1 MIIPVILAGGVGSR
15 LWPLSRQL
23 NPKQFISFA
32 ESSADTSSPTL
43 FQATLSRLAGIDGL
57 AAPIVICNEEHRF
70 LVAEQLRVLGIVN
83 ASILL
88 EPEGRNTAPAVT
100 LASVLAARHAEQ
112 QASPDASK
120 PVLLVLPADH
130 IIRDPAIF
138 RHCVAAGASQARAGR
153 LVTFGIEATYP
164 ETGYGYVKRDTAGPL
179 PAGENLSPDG
189 TADAFPV
196 ARFVEKPDA
205 DTAAAY
211 LADGSY
217 YWNSGMFMFT
227 ADKWLQELTRL
238 QPEMVSVCQAACQQP
253 QQDGDFVRVAADIFA
268 TCPADSIDYAV
279 MEKTADAVV
288 IPMAAAW
295 SDMGAW
301 SALWDVSEH
310 RTASNNVVIGDVH
323 CVRVRDSYIRS
334 ESRLVAAVG
343 IENAV
348 IVETADA
355 VLVANKDQVQNVKQV
370 VQWLEQQKRSEAVN
384 HTLVYRPWGS
394 YESLAHG
401 PGFQVKH
408 IRVRPGAAL
417 SLQMH
422 HHRAEHWVVISGEA
436 TVTCD
441 EQVFTLT
448 ANQSTFLPLGCKHRL
463 QNKSDEWIELIEVQT
478 GDYLGEDD
486 IVRFEDVYGRVP
498 TVK

>member
-1 MIIPVILAGGVGSR
+1 
-15 LWPLSRQL
+15 
-23 NPKQFISFA
+23 
-32 ESSADTSSPTL
+32 
-43 FQATLSRLAGIDGL
+43 
-57 AAPIVICNEEHRF
+57 
-70 LVAEQLRVLGIVN
+70 
-83 ASILL
+83 
-88 EPEGRNTAPAVT
+88 
-100 LASVLAARHAEQ
+100 
-112 QASPDASK
+112 
-120 PVLLVLPADH
+120 
-130 IIRDPAIF
+130 
-138 RHCVAAGASQARAGR
+138 
-153 LVTFGIEATYP
+153 
-164 ETGYGYVKRDTAGPL
+164 
-179 PAGENLSPDG
+179 
-189 TADAFPV
+189 
-196 ARFVEKPDA
+196 
-205 DTAAAY
+205 
-211 LADGSY
+211 
-217 YWNSGMFMFT
+217 
-227 ADKWLQELTRL
+227 
-238 QPEMVSVCQAACQQP
+238 
-253 QQDGDFVRVAADIFA
+253 
-268 TCPADSIDYAV
+268 
-279 MEKTADAVV
+279 MEKTAGAVV

-301 SALWDVSEH
+301 SALWDVSEQ
-310 RTASNNVVIGDVH
+310 RTQDNNVVIGDVH
-323 CVRVRDSYIRS
+323 CVDVSNSYLRS

-370 VQWLEQQKRSEAVN
+370 VQWLEQLQRPEAVS

-441 EQVFTLT
+441 ERVFTLT

-463 QNKSDEWIELIEVQT
+463 QNNSDEWIELIEVQT

-486 IVRFEDVYGRVP
+486 IVRFEDVYGRVS
-498 TVK
+498 TDQ

>member
-1 MIIPVILAGGVGSR
+1 
-15 LWPLSRQL
+15 
-23 NPKQFISFA
+23 
-32 ESSADTSSPTL
+32 
-43 FQATLSRLAGIDGL
+43 
-57 AAPIVICNEEHRF
+57 
-70 LVAEQLRVLGIVN
+70 
-83 ASILL
+83 
-88 EPEGRNTAPAVT
+88 
-100 LASVLAARHAEQ
+100 
-112 QASPDASK
+112 
-120 PVLLVLPADH
+120 
-130 IIRDPAIF
+130 
-138 RHCVAAGASQARAGR
+138 
-153 LVTFGIEATYP
+153 
-164 ETGYGYVKRDTAGPL
+164 
-179 PAGENLSPDG
+179 
-189 TADAFPV
+189 
-196 ARFVEKPDA
+196 
-205 DTAAAY
+205 
-211 LADGSY
+211 
-217 YWNSGMFMFT
+217 MFMFT
-227 ADKWLQELTRL
+227 ASTWLQELARL
-238 QPEMVSVCQAACQQP
+238 QPDMVSVCQAACQQP
-253 QQDGDFVRVAADIFA
+253 HHDGDFVRISADIFA
-268 TCPADSIDYAV
+268 TCPSDSIDYAV

-301 SALWDVSEH
+301 SALWDVSEQ
-310 RTASNNVVIGDVH
+310 RTQDNNVVIGDVH
-323 CVRVRDSYIRS
+323 CVDVSNSYLRS

-370 VQWLEQQKRSEAVN
+370 VQWLEQLQRPEAVN

-441 EQVFTLT
+441 ERVFTLT

-463 QNKSDEWIELIEVQT
+463 QNNSDAWIELIEVQT

-498 TVK
+498 AVK

>member
-23 NPKQFISFA
+23 NPKQFIAFSDTTA
-32 ESSADTSSPTL
+32 GADSQTL
-43 FQATLSRLAGIDGL
+43 FQATLSRLAGINGL

-70 LVAEQLRVLGIVN
+70 LVAEQLRVLGIRN

-100 LASVLAARHAEQ
+100 LASVLAAGHAAQ
-112 QASPDASK
+112 QDTADSAE

-138 RHCVAAGASQARAGR
+138 RHCIEAGVRQAQAGR
-153 LVTFGIEATYP
+153 LVTFGVEATYP
-164 ETGYGYVKRDTAGPL
+164 ETGYGYVKRDTSGP
-179 PAGENLSPDG
+179 GQQGRNLSPAG
-189 TADAFPV
+189 SADAFPV

-205 DTAAAY
+205 RTAAAY

-227 ADKWLQELTRL
+227 AGTWLQQLTRL
-238 QPEMVSVCQAACQQP
+238 QPDMVSVCQAACQQP
-253 QQDGDFVRVAADIFA
+253 QQDGDFVRIAADIFA

-288 IPMAAAW
+288 IPMAAEW

-301 SALWDVSEH
+301 SALWDVSEQ
-310 RTASNNVVIGDVH
+310 RTQDNNVVIGDVH
-323 CVRVRDSYIRS
+323 CVDVSNSYLRS

-370 VQWLEQQKRSEAVN
+370 VQWLEQLKRPEAVN

-441 EQVFTLT
+441 ERVFTLT

-463 QNKSDEWIELIEVQT
+463 QNNSDSWIELIEVQT

-486 IVRFEDVYGRVP
+486 IVRFEDVYGRAPVA
-498 TVK
+498 K

>member
-23 NPKQFISFA
+23 NPKQFIAFSETTTGA
-32 ESSADTSSPTL
+32 ASLTL
-43 FQATLSRLAGIDGL
+43 FQATLERLTGIDGL

-70 LVAEQLRVLGIVN
+70 LVAEQLRVLGISN

-100 LASVLAARHAEQ
+100 LASVLAARHVQQQTNADAAE
-112 QASPDASK
+112 

-130 IIRDPAIF
+130 IIRDPEVF
-138 RHCVAAGASQARAGR
+138 CRCVDAGARQALAGR
-153 LVTFGIEATYP
+153 LVTFGVEASYP
-164 ETGYGYVKRDTAGPL
+164 ETGYGYVKRDTSGPQHG
-179 PAGENLSPDG
+179 GENLSPAG
-189 TADAFPV
+189 SAETFAV
-196 ARFVEKPDA
+196 ERFVEKPDA
-205 DTAAAY
+205 KTAAAY

-227 ADKWLQELTRL
+227 AAKWLQELSRL
-238 QPEMVSVCQAACQQP
+238 QPDMLSVCQDACRQP
-253 QQDGDFVRVAADIFA
+253 RQDGDFVRISADIFA
-268 TCPADSIDYAV
+268 ACPADSIDYAV
-279 MEKTADAVV
+279 MEKTGDAVV

-310 RTASNNVVIGDVH
+310 KTHDNNVIIGDVH
-323 CVRVRDSYIRS
+323 CVDVKGSYVRS

-401 PGFQVKH
+401 AGFQVKH

-441 EQVFTLT
+441 ERVFTLT

-463 QNKSDEWIELIEVQT
+463 ENNSDEWIDLIEVQT

-498 TVK
+498 TAQ

>member
-23 NPKQFISFA
+23 NPKQFIAFS
-32 ESSADTSSPTL
+32 DTSAGADSQTL
-43 FQATLSRLAGIDGL
+43 FQATLSRLDGIDGL

-70 LVAEQLRVLGIVN
+70 LVAEQLRVLDIHN
-83 ASILL
+83 ASIVL
-88 EPEGRNTAPAVT
+88 EPQGRNTAPAVT
-100 LASVLAARHAEQ
+100 LASILAARHAGQ
-112 QASPDASK
+112 QGAAGDTE

-130 IIRDPAIF
+130 IIRDPAVF
-138 RHCVAAGASQARAGR
+138 RHCVAAGARQALAGR

-164 ETGYGYVKRDTAGPL
+164 ETGYGYVKRDASGPERQ
-179 PAGENLSPDG
+179 GRNLSPAG
-189 TADAFPV
+189 SAEAFAV

-205 DTAAAY
+205 ETAAGY

-227 ADKWLQELTRL
+227 PDHWLQELTRQ
-238 QPEMVSVCQAACQQP
+238 QPEMVSVCQAACRQRQT
-253 QQDGDFVRVAADIFA
+253 DGDFVRVSADIFA
-268 TCPADSIDYAV
+268 ACPSDSIDYAV
-279 MEKTADAVV
+279 MEKTAAAVV

-310 RTASNNVVIGDVH
+310 RTRDNNVVIGDVH
-323 CVRVRDSYIRS
+323 CVDVSNSYVRAG
-334 ESRLVAAVG
+334 SRLVAAVG

-370 VQWLEQQKRSEAVN
+370 VQWLEQHQRPEAVN

-422 HHRAEHWVVISGEA
+422 QHRAEHWVVISGEA

-441 EQVFTLT
+441 ERVFTLT

-463 QNKSDEWIELIEVQT
+463 QNKSSEWIELIEVQT

-498 TVK
+498 TDQ

>member
-32 ESSADTSSPTL
+32 EPSAGSGSPTL
-43 FQATLSRLAGIDGL
+43 FQATLSRLTGIDGL

-70 LVAEQLRVLGIVN
+70 LVAEQLRVLGIRN

-100 LASVLAARHAEQ
+100 LASILAARHVEQ
-112 QASPDASK
+112 QTSPDAAE

-138 RHCVAAGASQARAGR
+138 RQCVAAGVRQALAGR

-164 ETGYGYVKRDTAGPL
+164 ETGYGYVKRDTSGSQQ
-179 PAGENLSPDG
+179 AGENLSPPG
-189 TADAFPV
+189 VADAFPV

-205 DTAAAY
+205 KTAADY

-227 ADKWLQELTRL
+227 ASKWLQELSRL
-238 QPEMVSVCQAACQQP
+238 QPDMVSVCQAACRQP

-310 RTASNNVVIGDVH
+310 RTDDNNVVIGDVH
-323 CVRVRDSYIRS
+323 CVDVKDSYIRAG
-334 ESRLVAAVG
+334 SRLVAAVG

-370 VQWLEQQKRSEAVN
+370 VQWLEQQNRPEAVN

-394 YESLAHG
+394 YESLAQG

-441 EQVFTLT
+441 ERVFMLT

-498 TVK
+498 ATK

>member
-1 MIIPVILAGGVGSR
+1 
-15 LWPLSRQL
+15 
-23 NPKQFISFA
+23 
-32 ESSADTSSPTL
+32 
-43 FQATLSRLAGIDGL
+43 
-57 AAPIVICNEEHRF
+57 
-70 LVAEQLRVLGIVN
+70 
-83 ASILL
+83 LL

-100 LASVLAARHAEQ
+100 LAGLLADRHARQ
-112 QASPDASK
+112 QATPDSAE

-130 IIRDPAIF
+130 VIRDPEIF
-138 RHCVAAGASQARAGR
+138 HRCVESGARQALAGR
-153 LVTFGIEATYP
+153 LVTFGIAATYP
-164 ETGYGYVKRDTAGPL
+164 ETGYGYVKRDASGPEQR
-179 PAGENLSPDG
+179 GVNLSPPG
-189 TADAFPV
+189 SAEAFAV

-205 DTAAAY
+205 KTAAAY

-227 ADKWLQELTRL
+227 ASKWLQELSRL
-238 QPEMVSVCQAACQQP
+238 QPDMVSVCQEASRQP
-253 QQDGDFVRVAADIFA
+253 QQDGDFVRISADIFA
-268 TCPADSIDYAV
+268 SCPSDSIDYAV

-288 IPMAAAW
+288 IPMAAEW

-310 RTASNNVVIGDVH
+310 KTPENNVIIGDVR
-323 CVRVRDSYIRS
+323 CVDVSNSYLRS

-355 VLVANKDQVQNVKQV
+355 VLVANKDQVQNVKQI
-370 VQWLEQQKRSEAVN
+370 VQWLEQHKRSEAVS

-441 EQVFTLT
+441 ERVFTLT

-463 QNKSDEWIELIEVQT
+463 QNKCDEWIELIEVQT

-498 TVK
+498 AGK

>member
-32 ESSADTSSPTL
+32 ESSAGIDSPTL

-70 LVAEQLRVLGIVN
+70 LVAEQLRVLDIRN

-100 LASVLAARHAEQ
+100 LASILAARHIAQ
-112 QASPDASK
+112 QAAPDAAE

-130 IIRDPAIF
+130 IIGDPAIF
-138 RHCVAAGASQARAGR
+138 RRCVTAGVRQALAGR

-164 ETGYGYVKRDTAGPL
+164 ETGYGYVKRDTSGPQQ
-179 PAGENLSPDG
+179 AGENLSPAG
-189 TADAFPV
+189 AAEAFAV

-205 DTAAAY
+205 KTAAGY

-227 ADKWLQELTRL
+227 ATRWLQELSRL
-238 QPEMVSVCQAACQQP
+238 QPDMVSVCQAACRQP

-268 TCPADSIDYAV
+268 TCPSDSIDYAV

-310 RTASNNVVIGDVH
+310 RTDNNNVVIGDVH
-323 CVRVRDSYIRS
+323 CVDVRDSYIRAG
-334 ESRLVAAVG
+334 SRLVAAVG

-370 VQWLEQQKRSEAVN
+370 VQWLEQQNRTEAVS

-441 EQVFTLT
+441 ERIFTLT

-498 TVK
+498 ATK